1 MVGDVCVC
9 VHAGVHVGVHVCA
22 VSHIVI
28 FFLSSAFKLCQ
39 RLDKKYSVELLQA
52 R

>member
-28 FFLSSAFKLCQ
+28 FFYQVPLNC
-39 RLDKKYSVELLQA
+39 A
-52 R
+52 RDWIRSTQ